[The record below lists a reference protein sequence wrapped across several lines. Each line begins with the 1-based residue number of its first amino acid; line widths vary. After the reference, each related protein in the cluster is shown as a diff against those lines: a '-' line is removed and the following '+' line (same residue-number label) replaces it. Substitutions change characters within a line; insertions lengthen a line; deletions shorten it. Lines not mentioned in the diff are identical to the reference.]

1 MKPKLTIIL
10 LSLMFTTVAW
20 AQNAVTIYQTDGKS
34 ANFAFAEKPVVTY
47 TEDYLVI
54 TTTKTTVQY
63 PIYLIQKI
71 EFQEEWFVPTDI
83 KTTTVGADVKF
94 SFQGGIISIC
104 GGVPNSEVFIY
115 NIKGLKVRQYWLDEQ
130 GKTSISTT
138 NLDKDI
144 YIVKT
149 RNISFKFRKS

>member
-1 MKPKLTIIL
+1 MKPKLTTIL

-20 AQNAVTIYQTDGKS
+20 AQNAVTIYQTDGKT

-47 TEDYLVI
+47 TEDNLVL
-54 TTTKTTVQY
+54 TTTKTSVQY

-71 EFQEEWFVPTDI
+71 EFQEEWFAPTDI
-83 KTTTVGADVKF
+83 KPTIEEADVKF
-94 SFQGGIISIC
+94 SFQGGVITIS

-115 NIKGLKVRQYWLDEQ
+115 NIKGLKVRQYRLDEQ
-130 GKTSISTT
+130 GNTSISTT

-149 RNISFKFRKS
+149 KNISFKFRKL

>member
-1 MKPKLTIIL
+1 MKHKLTIIL

-20 AQNAVTIYQTDGKS
+20 AQNAVTIFQTDGKS
-34 ANFAFAEKPVVTY
+34 ATFAFAEKPVVTY
-47 TEDYLVI
+47 TEDDLVL

-71 EFQEEWFVPTDI
+71 EFEEEWFVPTDI
-83 KTTTVGADVKF
+83 KTTTDEADVQF
-94 SFQGGIISIC
+94 SFQGGVISIS

-115 NIKGLKVRQYWLDEQ
+115 NIKGMKVGQYRLDEQ
-130 GKTSISTT
+130 GNVSVSTT
-138 NLDKDI
+138 NFDKDI

-149 RNISFKFRKS
+149 RNITFKFSKL